1 MSLPDK
7 IPGIPNLRGVSLLLG
22 ANSTS
27 SITPRTPV
35 SSSGRETWGSG
46 MPTVDGLRKGLERIG
61 SIPNGNLKVVWT
73 SLREEPV
80 LYVNGRPHV
89 LRLADQ
95 PLTNVEATG
104 VTTDVVERMEVAL
117 KADVLAEAK
126 SRNGRVL
133 LHDEVEVKPG
143 SFDIIPVWET
153 VQEGDVLTPREV
165 SRLELAMV
173 NFPSLFTEL
182 FCCDS
187 LVRCCF
193 TRFSLSRSTK

>member
-1 MSLPDK
+1 MLKSDFFSGIVKMSLPDK

-22 ANSTS
+22 SNLVSNSNS
-27 SITPRTPV
+27 NHRNSGLSMINRT
-35 SSSGRETWGSG
+35 ETWGSG

-61 SIPNGNLKVVWT
+61 VVPNGNLSVVWT

-126 SRNGRVL
+126 SRQGRVL

-143 SFDIIPVWET
+143 NFDIIPVWET

-165 SRLELAMV
+165 SL
-173 NFPSLFTEL
+173 
-182 FCCDS
+182 
-187 LVRCCF
+187 
-193 TRFSLSRSTK
+193 